1 MPKKTHVEIKA
12 VWPFKGQVQS
22 PGYSQQPPDTA
33 VVCQN
38 VMPFDPGAGRQRG
51 GQRGGTTAIGSV
63 LNGATARVS
72 RLHQVQKA
80 DGSGTKCCALSN
92 GSLYAGADFTSLALV
107 TAGLVTNLA
116 NNTAPHSC
124 DIFGKVY
131 FVDGVIAAP
140 KTYDPVAGTTGT
152 LAATAGVLPGVAT
165 LCCNFRG
172 RLVLVVGQNLYFSR
186 AGTPTD
192 FDYSQ
197 RDVLAAVATG
207 ATSTFGRISQPIYAI
222 VPFSNDTMIVGCD
235 HSMLLVKGDPAGGG
249 VMLTISDS
257 IGMLYKDG
265 WCIDPA
271 GNFYFLGTGGFF
283 RIAAG
288 TQTIE
293 NLSVGKMDAY
303 YAQIPKSHNV
313 QLAWDRD
320 NKGCWIFATPYS
332 LPRHHDHQRHQL
344 LRRADG
350 ELLADGLPVQ
360 PRAGKRVRVRR
371 RHDDGPLPRPGRA
384 RRAVPQV
391 RHVRPHR
398 RRDHDQLVHHVRAV
412 PPRRQRAGDAH
423 RA

>member
-1 MPKKTHVEIKA
+1 LTASSRRPRRMTP
-12 VWPFKGQVQS
+12 S
-22 PGYSQQPPDTA
+22 PARRARSPPRRA
-33 VVCQN
+33 SCR
-38 VMPFDPGAGRQRG
+38 A
-51 GQRGGTTAIGSV
+51 
-63 LNGATARVS
+63 S
-72 RLHQVQKA
+72 RR
-80 DGSGTKCCALSN
+80 S
-92 GSLYAGADFTSLALV
+92 
-107 TAGLVTNLA
+107 
-116 NNTAPHSC
+116 
-124 DIFGKVY
+124 
-131 FVDGVIAAP
+131 AA
-140 KTYDPVAGTTGT
+140 
-152 LAATAGVLPGVAT
+152 
-165 LCCNFRG
+165 NFRG

-271 GNFYFLGTGGFF
+271 GNLYFLGTGGFF
-283 RIAAG
+283 RIPAG

-293 NLSVGKMDAY
+293 NLSVGKMDAFF
-303 YAQIPKSHNV
+303 AQIPKSHNV

-332 LPRHHDHQRHQL
+332 LPRHDDHERHLL
-344 LRRADG
+344 LRRADRG
-350 ELLADGLPVQ
+350 LLPDGLPVQ

-398 RRDHDQLVHHVRAV
+398 RRHHDQFVHRSRSRRSAPAATGRGRSPSLSSTSASYRRRPNFGCTFKVGVGKDAYNAV
-412 PPRRQRAGDAH
+412 NSPTADHRRAGSPWARQTAPCRFRLTGGAFCLTLLSGNDRGRGSAS
-423 RA
+423 RKSTPGSSRRGGSGD